1 MMKLIL
7 IIFPF
12 ILFNYD
18 VGIARMTDNEPGLQ
32 TQGIEEVDREWNAE
46 DREYGELYCNE
57 FSSFNGK
64 AFFKSEMTLKTY

>member
-1 MMKLIL
+1 MMKLRL

-18 VGIARMTDNEPGLQ
+18 VGIARMTDNEPGIQ
-32 TQGIEEVDREWNAE
+32 TQGIEEVDREWNTE

-57 FSSFNGK
+57 FSSFDGK
-64 AFFKSEMTLKTY
+64 EFLKTY